1 MPHTLSSPQ
10 ILLGRK
16 ELGLNYTPILDGPL
30 SSLNDLLEIL
40 HEAAS
45 AIGQEHLQKQ
55 FHIEHLHPALKE
67 LTLSGNYNGYLKDLV
82 ESEGAFARSR
92 DQGQDLPLE
101 EYWTYGNIAEILDQ
115 ISQQI
120 QYDLRALR
128 RMHQG
133 YPYLQSNRDP
143 KLSKIEP

>member
-1 MPHTLSSPQ
+1 MPYTLSSTQ

-55 FHIEHLHPALKE
+55 FQLEQLHPALKE
-67 LTLSGNYNGYLKDLV
+67 LTLSGNYNGYLKDLI
-82 ESEGAFARSR
+82 ESEGAFARSS
-92 DQGQDLPLE
+92 DQGKDLPLE
-101 EYWTYGNIAEILDQ
+101 EYWTYGNIPEILDQ

-133 YPYLQSNRDP
+133 YPYMQSHRDP
-143 KLSKIEP
+143 KLSKLEP